1 MALAQTRP
9 SGAQSLLL
17 GGRLGGGGRGRRF
30 RRSRGAFSR
39 VGLGRGAGRRRGR
52 GGAWSRRDGGRRGA
66 AVVSSTITVGGTIV
80 TTVWSALELTG
91 RQPSG
96 SLTADTCTES

>member
-9 SGAQSLLL
+9 SGAQTLLL

-30 RRSRGAFSR
+30 PRSGGALGG
-39 VGLGRGAGRRRGR
+39 VGLGRAPAAGAA
-52 GGAWSRRDGGRRGA
+52 GAAPGAAAAAAAAGA

-80 TTVWSALELTG
+80 TTVWSALE
-91 RQPSG
+91 RPAG
-96 SLTADTCTES
+96 SPPAA